1 MSFPPDVIA
10 FVRLVDALGPYLDRV
25 VVAGGWA
32 HRLHRLHPLAHAPAY
47 APLVTRD
54 TDIALDPASLPVTR
68 AIRDRLIDGGFQEE
82 FSGEHQ
88 PPVTHY
94 YPSNAPGSGFAEF
107 LAPLTGGWH
116 HRDGSSNATV
126 KVGGVNAQRL
136 RFIEVLLTAPWRIA
150 LDPDVIPVSRSAVV
164 CVPNATSYLAQKILI
179 HGHRSARLRAKD
191 MLYTHDTIDTFA
203 NALPELRAIW
213 VQTLRPTLHERSV
226 RRVETAWQKVARG
239 ISDEAREASIQARAV
254 GREVTAGRI
263 AQVCA
268 YGLEELFSAD

>member
-1 MSFPPDVIA
+1 MNFPPDVIA
-10 FVRLVDALGPYLDRV
+10 FARLVDALGLYLDRM

-47 APLVTRD
+47 APLITRD
-54 TDIALDPASLPVTR
+54 TDIALDPAGLPTTR
-68 AIRDRLIDGGFQEE
+68 AIRDRLIDGGFKEE
-82 FSGEHQ
+82 FFGEHQ

-94 YPSNAPGSGFAEF
+94 YLSNAASSGFAEF
-107 LAPLTGGWH
+107 LAPLTGGRQ
-116 HRDGSSNATV
+116 HRDGTSNHTV
-126 KVGGVNAQRL
+126 NVGGVNAQRL
-136 RFIEVLLTAPWRIA
+136 RFLEVLLTAPWRIA
-150 LDPDVIPVSRSAVV
+150 LEPDVIPVSGPALV

-179 HGHRSARLRAKD
+179 HGYRSPRQRAKD

-203 NALPELRAIW
+203 DALPALRTTW
-213 VQTLRPTLHERSV
+213 VETVRPSLHERSV

-239 ISDEAREASIQARAV
+239 ISDEARDASIQARAV
-254 GREVTAGRI
+254 GREVTADRI